1 MAMLT
6 LAGIDTS
13 TFKAHSVRGA
23 SVSATASAGLTTNQI
38 LNAADWGSESVFQRF
53 YYKPVCDNQV
63 GIAVLS
69 NIGVGS
75 DTGWSMVGGT

>member
-1 MAMLT
+1 MSMLT

-23 SVSATASAGLTTNQI
+23 SVSAAASAGLTS
-38 LNAADWGSESVFQRF
+38 NAADWSSESVFQRF
-53 YYKPVCDNQV
+53 YYKPIYENQV

-69 NIGVGS
+69 TES
-75 DTGWSMVGGT
+75 ATDSLQTSR